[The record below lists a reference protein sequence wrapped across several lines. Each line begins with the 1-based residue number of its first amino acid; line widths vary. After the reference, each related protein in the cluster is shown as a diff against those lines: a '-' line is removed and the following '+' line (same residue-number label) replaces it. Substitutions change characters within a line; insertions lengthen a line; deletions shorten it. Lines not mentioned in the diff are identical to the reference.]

1 MSTNG
6 STSPTADLLVKDEEL
21 LVTMTVTSFV
31 GWVSIT
37 NGMVTAVGRGN
48 QEPAAKEV
56 LSARNCLV
64 TPGLINTHHH
74 IFQNL
79 TRSVS
84 PVVNADFLV

>member
-1 MSTNG
+1 
-6 STSPTADLLVKDEEL
+6 
-21 LVTMTVTSFV
+21 
-31 GWVSIT
+31 
-37 NGMVTAVGRGN
+37 MVTAVGRGN